1 MHVMLEA
8 EALAVQFILSSSS
21 SLGACIVFAF
31 FSSPQLS
38 FPCASAVGRRRKVF
52 GITAH
57 RASSYK
63 INGSD
68 AALRWLEK
76 RLIQR
81 RLVTVADPFSR
92 IMIRFLH

>member
-8 EALAVQFILSSSS
+8 EALAVQFILSSSF

-38 FPCASAVGRRRKVF
+38 FPCASGRRRKVF

-76 RLIQR
+76 G
-81 RLVTVADPFSR
+81 
-92 IMIRFLH
+92 